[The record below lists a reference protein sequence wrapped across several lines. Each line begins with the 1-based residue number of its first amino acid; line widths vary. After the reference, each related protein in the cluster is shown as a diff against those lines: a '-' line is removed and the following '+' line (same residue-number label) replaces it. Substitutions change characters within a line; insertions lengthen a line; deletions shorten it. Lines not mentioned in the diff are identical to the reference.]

1 MLFNLLEILLV
12 WFFQTNIQFVIDQF
26 NLVLYQGNTLQVMS
40 MSLLFLYITV

>member
-40 MSLLFLYITV
+40 MSLLFLYITM

>member
-12 WFFQTNIQFVIDQF
+12 WFFQTNIQFVLDQF

-40 MSLLFLYITV
+40 MSLLFLYITM

>member
-40 MSLLFLYITV
+40 MSLLFP

>member
-26 NLVLYQGNTLQVMS
+26 NLVLCQGNTLQVMS
-40 MSLLFLYITV
+40 MSLLFPYITV

>member
-12 WFFQTNIQFVIDQF
+12 WIFQTNIQFVIDQF

-40 MSLLFLYITV
+40 MSLPFPYITV

>member
-26 NLVLYQGNTLQVMS
+26 NLVLYQGNTLQVLS
-40 MSLLFLYITV
+40 MSHLFPNITV

>member
-1 MLFNLLEILLV
+1 MLFNLLEIWLV

-40 MSLLFLYITV
+40 MSLLFLYITM